1 MIRTRFAPSPTGY
14 LHIGGLRTALYNF
27 IFAKKNNGQF
37 ILRIEDT
44 DQKRLVRGATEKIIK
59 SLNSFDINFDEGP
72 NLNEK
77 YGPYYQ
83 SKRLHIYQNYCCKLI
98 ENKSAYLCYVD
109 DNQNLK
115 PENNIDKSLSIIN
128 QKDTK
133 SRFIVKFKVPSI
145 KNFNTFDDLRGKVV
159 FDLSLIDDFII
170 IKSDGFPTY
179 HFANVVDDHLMK
191 ISHVIRGEEWLSSLP
206 KHMLLYNSLEFN
218 LPHFIHLPLLLNPD
232 HSKLSK
238 RQGDVDVDKFIE
250 KGYLKSAVLNFIAL
264 LGWHPDNDREIFN
277 ILDLIENF
285 SIPRIQKSGSVFD
298 IKKLNWM
305 NSEYIKSMDLDTLF
319 KVSQEFFKKEIDIKN
334 TTKLAKAINFF
345 KQRSSTLLELNDSIL
360 PLYSKPNNL
369 KEEVL
374 TYVNEKKSQDI
385 LKFYLKSL
393 SIIECFDIE
402 LSDRLIKDIAEKF
415 NAKGKEIFF
424 PLRGVLYGS
433 LNGPD
438 LFTIIDILGLDESK
452 RRIEQ
457 YIK

>member
-1 MIRTRFAPSPTGY
+1 M
-14 LHIGGLRTALYNF
+14 LL
-27 IFAKKNNGQF
+27 K
-37 ILRIEDT
+37 
-44 DQKRLVRGATEKIIK
+44 KIIK

-83 SKRLHIYQNYCCKLI
+83 SKRLHIYHNYCCKLI

-109 DNQNLK
+109 DDQNLK

-128 QKDTK
+128 QKDNK

-206 KHMLLYNSLEFN
+206 KHILLYNSLEFN

-285 SIPRIQKSGSVFD
+285 SISRIQKSGSVFD

-319 KVSQEFFKKEIDIKN
+319 EVSQEFLKK
-334 TTKLAKAINFF
+334 KL
-345 KQRSSTLLELNDSIL
+345 
-360 PLYSKPNNL
+360 
-369 KEEVL
+369 
-374 TYVNEKKSQDI
+374 I
-385 LKFYLKSL
+385 LK
-393 SIIECFDIE
+393 I
-402 LSDRLIKDIAEKF
+402 RL
-415 NAKGKEIFF
+415 N
-424 PLRGVLYGS
+424 
-433 LNGPD
+433 
-438 LFTIIDILGLDESK
+438 
-452 RRIEQ
+452 
-457 YIK
+457 

>member
-44 DQKRLVRGATEKIIK
+44 DQKRLVRGAAEKIIK

-83 SKRLHIYQNYCCKLI
+83 SKRLHIYHNYCCKLI

-133 SRFIVKFKVPSI
+133 SKFIVKFKVPSI

-206 KHMLLYNSLEFN
+206 KHILLYNSLEFN

-238 RQGDVDVDKFIE
+238 RQ
-250 KGYLKSAVLNFIAL
+250 
-264 LGWHPDNDREIFN
+264 R
-277 ILDLIENF
+277 
-285 SIPRIQKSGSVFD
+285 
-298 IKKLNWM
+298 
-305 NSEYIKSMDLDTLF
+305 
-319 KVSQEFFKKEIDIKN
+319 
-334 TTKLAKAINFF
+334 
-345 KQRSSTLLELNDSIL
+345 
-360 PLYSKPNNL
+360 
-369 KEEVL
+369 
-374 TYVNEKKSQDI
+374 
-385 LKFYLKSL
+385 
-393 SIIECFDIE
+393 
-402 LSDRLIKDIAEKF
+402 
-415 NAKGKEIFF
+415 
-424 PLRGVLYGS
+424 
-433 LNGPD
+433 
-438 LFTIIDILGLDESK
+438 
-452 RRIEQ
+452 
-457 YIK
+457 